1 MRRMPSVS
9 CFLVVVLPFTSLS
22 QLLKLKSLKIEKFI
36 LLSRIS
42 YYQEI
47 KFRIKAFYRFIS
59 TNEYFNSNNI
69 NILNTIY
76 IQNNS
81 SNIN

>member
-36 LLSRIS
+36 LVSRIS

-47 KFRIKAFYRFIS
+47 KFGIKK
-59 TNEYFNSNNI
+59 
-69 NILNTIY
+69 
-76 IQNNS
+76 
-81 SNIN
+81 